1 MNSASRI
8 SRWWCAGVEGDPVSW
23 NIYGLRLVVP
33 QQSPVL
39 IIDDDPD
46 QLRILH
52 SMVAGAGFAVT
63 SVDSVQE
70 GLSQLKE
77 RPFSVI
83 VADYKMPEM
92 SGLDFIKVARSL
104 EVEWELKSVPAIV
117 LTACGE
123 DLEFESIE
131 QGADMFCE
139 KFRAGNQL
147 IKQLRFLL
155 EM

>member
-1 MNSASRI
+1 MNTASRI
-8 SRWWCAGVEGDPVSW
+8 SRWWCAGGEGDPVSW

-39 IIDDDPD
+39 IVDDDPD

-52 SMVAGAGFAVT
+52 SMVANAGFAVT
-63 SVDSVQE
+63 SVDSVDEALLHLQ
-70 GLSQLKE
+70 E

-92 SGLDFIKVARSL
+92 SGLDFIKVARTL
-104 EVEWELKSVPAIV
+104 EVEWDLNAVPVVI

-123 DLEFESIE
+123 DIEFQSIE

>member
-1 MNSASRI
+1 M
-8 SRWWCAGVEGDPVSW
+8 
-23 NIYGLRLVVP
+23 YGLRLIVP
-33 QQSPVL
+33 QQSPIL
-39 IIDDDPD
+39 IVDDDSD

-52 SMVAGAGFAVT
+52 SMIATAGFAVT
-63 SVDSVQE
+63 SVDSVDE
-70 GLSQLKE
+70 ALLQLRD
-77 RPFSVI
+77 RPFSAI
-83 VADYKMPEM
+83 VTDYKMPEM
-92 SGLDFIKVARSL
+92 NGLDFIKVARNL
-104 EVEWELKSVPAIV
+104 EVAWDLKSVPVVI

-123 DLEFESIE
+123 DIEFESLE